1 MVILLYEFDTTKIGY
16 QITKLD
22 VNCSFYM
29 ITKSFKPIICKNP
42 KVLILGTLP
51 SKMSL
56 ELQQYYGHPRNA
68 FWRILFTLFNDIF
81 SSNYDDKKSLAVEN
95 NISIWDVCYTA
106 ERIGSL
112 DSDIKDESPNKI
124 NELIE
129 TNPSIKTIAF
139 NGQKAAKLYTKYF
152 PKFDN
157 INYITLLSTSPAN
170 AKYSFEEKLK
180 DWSQIKQIIDI
191 NNS

>member
-1 MVILLYEFDTTKIGY
+1 MY
-16 QITKLD
+16 
-22 VNCSFYM
+22 
-29 ITKSFKPIICKNP
+29 TKSFLPIIGKNP

-51 SKMSL
+51 SKKSL

-68 FWRILFTLFNDIF
+68 FWRILFPLFSKEF
-81 SSNYDDKKSLAVEN
+81 SSNYDNRKSLAIEN
-95 NISIWDVCYTA
+95 NIAIWDVCFTA
-106 ERIGSL
+106 IRKGSM
-112 DSDIKDESPNKI
+112 DSAIKEESPNKI

-129 TNPSIKTIAF
+129 INPSISTIAF
-139 NGQKAAKLYTKYF
+139 NGQKAAKLYDKYF

-157 INYITLLSTSPAN
+157 RNYITQLSTSPAN

-191 NNS
+191 DNN